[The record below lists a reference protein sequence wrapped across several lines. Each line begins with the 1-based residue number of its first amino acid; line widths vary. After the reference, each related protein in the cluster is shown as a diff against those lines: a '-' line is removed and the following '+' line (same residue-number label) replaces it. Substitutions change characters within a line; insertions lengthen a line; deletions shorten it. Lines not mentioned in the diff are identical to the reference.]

1 MKLSGKNILITGA
14 GKRIGRAIALELA
27 AQGANILIHY
37 HLSVK
42 HARLLK
48 KEIEAIGAN
57 AYLCPLN
64 LAGITL
70 PKIRTFVKKLPVKV
84 DVLVNSASA
93 FYSVLVGKINDKNW
107 EDFMSVN
114 LKAAVLLCQEI
125 GLQMK
130 KRGAGRIVNMGDLMS
145 ENPQRNFLPHSI
157 SKAGL
162 MLATKGFAKELA
174 PEVLV
179 NAISP
184 GPILEPPFGMS
195 SSARKKTA
203 DATVLKRFGKPEDIA
218 HTVRYLI
225 ETEYVTGQTI
235 RVDGGKSLN

>member
-14 GKRIGRAIALELA
+14 AKRIGRAIALELA
-27 AQGANILIHY
+27 AHGANILIHY
-37 HLSVK
+37 NSSAK
-42 HARLLK
+42 DARSLK
-48 KEIEAIGAN
+48 SEIEARGAK

-70 PKIRTFVKKLPVKV
+70 LKIRSFVKRLPVKV

-93 FYSVLVGKINDKNW
+93 FYPVPVGKINDQNW

-130 KRGAGRIVNMGDLMS
+130 KRGIGRIVNMGDLMG
-145 ENPQRNFLPHSI
+145 ECPQHNFLPHSI

-195 SSARKKTA
+195 SAARKKTA
-203 DATVLKRFGKPEDIA
+203 DATLLKRFGKPEDIA

-225 ETEYVTGQTI
+225 ETEYVTGQII
-235 RVDGGKSLN
+235 RVDGGKSIA